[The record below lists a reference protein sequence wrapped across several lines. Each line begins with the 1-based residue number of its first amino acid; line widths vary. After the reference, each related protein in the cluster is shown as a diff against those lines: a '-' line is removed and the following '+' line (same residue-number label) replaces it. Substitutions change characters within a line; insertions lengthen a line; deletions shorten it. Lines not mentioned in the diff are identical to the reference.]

1 LRRERSCEGVVGG
14 NQTATGVQGKARQ
27 GVYMCTRRKT
37 NAEEGRAGTKVE
49 TVRSDDEEDA
59 HMGRL

>member
-1 LRRERSCEGVVGG
+1 VVTK
-14 NQTATGVQGKARQ
+14 QQQVYKARQRKARQ